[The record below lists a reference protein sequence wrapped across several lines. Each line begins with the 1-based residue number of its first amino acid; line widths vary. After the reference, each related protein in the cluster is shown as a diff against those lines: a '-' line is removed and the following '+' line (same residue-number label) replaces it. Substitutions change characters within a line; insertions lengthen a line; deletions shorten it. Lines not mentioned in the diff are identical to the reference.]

1 MAGDPVID
9 RTPDDPRIDP
19 RLNQLLRAMPR
30 SGPLPQ
36 FESRDDLLALAGTTE
51 GIDQHR
57 RDQAFY
63 ESMDDE
69 TVAPSSGLRIRR
81 YRLASKPDGNE
92 VFLQFVRPYHRRVLP
107 CVFYIHGGGMMAGS
121 AFDGNYRA
129 FAKLISANDVAV
141 AMIDFRNSIFPS
153 STADVRPFPA
163 GLDDCIS
170 GLQWTLDEADTIG
183 IDPARV
189 IVAGESGGA
198 NLSLGLMIQL
208 LRDGRAGMV
217 SGIYAM
223 CPYIAGKWPQ
233 ERYPSSIENNGILLD
248 LHNDLAIVSYGLEA
262 FERRDPRAWPAFAT
276 EEDVRGFPP
285 TMISVNECDPLR
297 DEGVEFYRLLLR
309 SGVAA
314 RCRQV
319 MGTVH
324 GTELL
329 VRVCPDISRDTAA
342 SIAHFCRT
350 L

>member
-92 VFLQFVRPYHRRVLP
+92 VFLQFV
-107 CVFYIHGGGMMAGS
+107 
-121 AFDGNYRA
+121 
-129 FAKLISANDVAV
+129 AKLISANDVAV
-141 AMIDFRNSIFPS
+141 AMIDFRNRIFPS
-153 STADVRPFPA
+153 STADVHPFPA

-262 FERRDPRAWPAFAT
+262 FERREPRAWPAFAT
-276 EEDVRGFPP
+276 EDDVRGFPP

-329 VRVCPDISRDTAA
+329 VRVCPNISRDTAA